1 MFETMIAIFGMCLGF
16 VLTVIFLLEDKVV
29 LIFVIW
35 GVIRLAKWIW
45 GEVKDKNRKK
55 DSK

>member
-1 MFETMIAIFGMCLGF
+1 MIESMIAIIGMCLGF
-16 VLTVIFLLEDKVV
+16 GLTVIFLLEDKVV

-45 GEVKDKNRKK
+45 GAVKDKNRKK